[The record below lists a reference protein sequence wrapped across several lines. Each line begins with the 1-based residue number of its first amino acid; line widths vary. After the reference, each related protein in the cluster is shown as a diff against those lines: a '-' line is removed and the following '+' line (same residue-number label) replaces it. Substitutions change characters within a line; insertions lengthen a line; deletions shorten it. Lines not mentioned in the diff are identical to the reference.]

1 MITRAGITLLIFG
14 IGLIV
19 FSAFLWRQLNHY
31 KSEFHRT
38 RDNFASIIEDKNRQL
53 SVTKEEMTSIIDADS
68 SLIAMLRDSL
78 QLKDKRI
85 AHLVQGSMQSTTRI
99 KTVLK
104 DTIIY
109 RPMPHAPGSMPHAL
123 RPMPAQY
130 FVFRDPWT
138 EAFGVLYPDSV
149 ELDYTSYDTLV
160 TVTSMYKEAKWFLP
174 RWFEKWKLR
183 TDFENTNPHN
193 QYQVIKSV
201 ERKN

>member
-1 MITRAGITLLIFG
+1 MITRILIGSILVLSIACGVLFN
-14 IGLIV
+14 
-19 FSAFLWRQLNHY
+19 FFQHY
-31 KSEFHRT
+31 KSEFHRS
-38 RDNFASIIEDKNRQL
+38 RDNFASIIQDKNRQL
-53 SVTKEEMTSIIDADS
+53 IVTRQEMSSIIDADS
-68 SLIAMLRDSL
+68 SLIRMLRDSL

-85 AHLVQGSMQSTTRI
+85 AHLVQGSMRSNTKI

-109 RPMPHAPGSMPHAL
+109 RDRQLSIDTLHTE
-123 RPMPAQY
+123 Y

-183 TDFENTNPHN
+183 TDIENTNPHN
-193 QYQVIKSV
+193 EYEVIKSV
-201 ERKN
+201 ERKK